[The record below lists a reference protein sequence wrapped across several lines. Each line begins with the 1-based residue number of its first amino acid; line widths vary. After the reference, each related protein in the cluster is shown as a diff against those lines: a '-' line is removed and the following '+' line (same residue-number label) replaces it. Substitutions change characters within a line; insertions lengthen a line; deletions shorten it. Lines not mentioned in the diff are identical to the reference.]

1 MSEPHRWLCYQNF
14 TPFTNEKPTF
24 VRLIMSDIIHHEC
37 GVALIRLLKPFDYYK
52 TKYGSTRYG
61 LHKLYQTMEKMINRG
76 QDGAGVATIKFDVEP
91 GTPYLDRLRS
101 VKAKATQDIFGHINN
116 HFVEAQKTHGD
127 KYKNAVWQKENIP
140 FMGELLLGHLRYGT
154 FGKNGVASCHPFK
167 RQNNWKSRNLV
178 VAGNFNLTNVDE
190 LFTHLV
196 ELGQH
201 PVQKTDT
208 VTVMEK
214 IGHFLDRENDRLFK
228 KFREQTD
235 DNQEIS
241 QLIHDNINIGN
252 ILRESSKKWD
262 GGYVMC
268 GMVGHGDAFA
278 LRDPNGI
285 RPAYFYHDDEVIV
298 VASERPVIQTV
309 FNVPF
314 ESVQEVKPGHA
325 IIIKKNGTFTH
336 EEIIEPL
343 EKKACS
349 FERIYF
355 SRGNDKEIYRERN
368 MLGRNLTERVL
379 KAVDYDL
386 ENTVFSY
393 IPNTAEIAFG
403 GLVEGL
409 NDYLSKHRQEEI
421 LKAGPGMTPAQ
432 LEKLFSVK
440 ARVDKVVLKDAKQRT
455 FITDDESRDSLV
467 NLVYDVSYGTVRPG
481 IDNLVV
487 LDDSIVRG
495 TTLKQSILRILDRLQ
510 PKKIVVVSSA
520 PQIRYPDCYGID
532 MAVLNKFVAFEA
544 TISLLKDK
552 GKEALI
558 QDVYQRC
565 KVELTKPKEDQVN
578 VVKELFAPF
587 SDQEVS
593 DKIAEMI
600 RPVDLKSKFELIYQ
614 SIEGL
619 HAACPDNKGDWYF
632 SGNFPT
638 PGGNKVSNQ
647 ALVNYIEGNNR
658 RAY

>member
-1 MSEPHRWLCYQNF
+1 
-14 TPFTNEKPTF
+14 
-24 VRLIMSDIIHHEC
+24 MSDIIHHEC
-37 GVALIRLLKPFDYYK
+37 GVALIRLLKPFEYYK

-61 LHKLYQTMEKMINRG
+61 LHTLYQLMEKMINRG
-76 QDGAGVATIKFDVEP
+76 QDGAGVATIKLDVPP
-91 GTPYLDRLRS
+91 GTTYLDRLRS
-101 VKAKATQDIFGHINN
+101 IKPKAAQDVFSHINAN
-116 HFVEAQKTHGD
+116 FIEAQKTRPNL
-127 KYKNAVWQKENIP
+127 YKNASWQKENIP

-167 RQNNWKSRNLV
+167 RQNNWMSRNLV

-190 LFTHLV
+190 LFTHLL

-201 PVQKTDT
+201 PVQKADT

-214 IGHFLDRENDRLFK
+214 IGHFLDRENDRLFRK
-228 KFREQTD
+228 YREQTD
-235 DNQEIS
+235 DNAVISKLIQE
-241 QLIHDNINIGN
+241 NIDLGA

-285 RPAYFYHDDEVIV
+285 RPAYFYQDDEVVV

-325 IIIKKNGTFTH
+325 LIIKKNGTVRH
-336 EEIIEPL
+336 EEIMEPL

-355 SRGNDKEIYRERN
+355 SRGNDKEIYSERN
-368 MLGRNLTERVL
+368 LLGRNLTNRVL
-379 KAVDYDL
+379 QAVGHDL

-393 IPNTAEIAFG
+393 IPNTAEVAFG
-403 GLVEGL
+403 GLVDGL
-409 NDYLSKHRQEEI
+409 HDYLNTWRRDQIEKGDGKLS
-421 LKAGPGMTPAQ
+421 ADQ
-432 LEKLFSVK
+432 LDRIFSAK

-467 NLVYDVSYGTVRPG
+467 TLGYDVSYGTVRAG

-544 TISLLKDK
+544 TMSLLREN
-552 GKEALI
+552 GREELI
-558 QDVYQRC
+558 SDVYARC
-565 KVELTKPKEDQVN
+565 QQELLKPKEEQVN
-578 VVKELFAPF
+578 LVKELYAPYT
-587 SDQEVS
+587 DQQVS
-593 DKIAEMI
+593 DKIAQMI
-600 RPVDLKSKFELIYQ
+600 RPADLKADFELIYQ

-619 HAACPDNKGDWYF
+619 HAACPDHKGDWYF
-632 SGNFPT
+632 SGNYPT

-647 ALVNYIEGNNR
+647 AFVNYMEGNNR

>member
-1 MSEPHRWLCYQNF
+1 
-14 TPFTNEKPTF
+14 
-24 VRLIMSDIIHHEC
+24 MSDIIHHEC
-37 GVALIRLLKPFDYYK
+37 GVVLVRLLKPFEYYK

-61 LHKLYQTMEKMINRG
+61 LHKLYQMMEKMVNRG
-76 QDGAGVATIKFDVEP
+76 QDGAGVATIKFDVTP

-101 VKAKATQDIFGHINN
+101 VEAKATQDIFSQINSQ
-116 HFVEAQKTHGD
+116 FIQAQKAQPND
-127 KYKNAVWQKENIP
+127 YKSADWQKENIP

-167 RQNNWKSRNLV
+167 RQNNWLSRNLV

-190 LFTHLV
+190 LFEHLV

-201 PVQKTDT
+201 PVQRTDT

-228 KFREQTD
+228 KFKEQTN
-235 DNQEIS
+235 DNAEIS
-241 QLIHDNINIGN
+241 NLIQEHLDVVG

-268 GMVGHGDAFA
+268 GMIGHGDAFA
-278 LRDPNGI
+278 LRDPSGI
-285 RPAYFYHDDEVIV
+285 RPAYFYNDDEVIV

-314 ESVQEVKPGHA
+314 EKIEEVKPGHA
-325 IIIKKNGTFTH
+325 IIIKRNGQLSQ

-343 EKKACS
+343 EKKSCS

-355 SRGNDKEIYRERN
+355 SRGNDRDIYRERT
-368 MLGRNLTERVL
+368 MLGKNLTERVL
-379 KAVDYDL
+379 KAVDYDI

-393 IPNTAEIAFG
+393 IPNTAEVAFG
-403 GLVEGL
+403 GLVEGV
-409 NDYLSKHRQEEI
+409 NDYINNWRKEEI
-421 LKAGPGMTPAQ
+421 A
-432 LEKLFSVK
+432 KLGSKPDIAILDKVFATR
-440 ARVDKVVLKDAKQRT
+440 ARVDKVVIKDAKQRT

-467 NLVYDVSYGTVRPG
+467 NLVYDVSYGTVKAG

-532 MAVLNKFVAFEA
+532 MAVLKKFVAFEA
-544 TISLLKDK
+544 AISLLKDN
-552 GKEALI
+552 GKDTLI
-558 QDVYQRC
+558 KDVYERC
-565 KVELTKPKEDQVN
+565 KLELLKPKEEQVNLVKEIFAQFSDDQVS
-578 VVKELFAPF
+578 K
-587 SDQEVS
+587 
-593 DKIAEMI
+593 KIAQMI
-600 RPVDLKSKFELIYQ
+600 RPVDLNADFEIIYQ
-614 SIEGL
+614 TVEGL
-619 HAACPDNKGDWYF
+619 HASCPHNKGDWYF
-632 SGNFPT
+632 TGNYPT

-647 ALVNYIEGNNR
+647 AYINYMEGSSK